1 MNAESA
7 YARAYARALY
17 GSAQARHEADGVTQD
32 VLALDRQWK
41 GSPELRQFCRSHL
54 PGSPADRARAVEK
67 LWGDTFTRTMIF
79 FLSVLA
85 QRDHLGLVPLIAGQ
99 YQKMDDRAQGRSDV
113 RISFA
118 CEPGEEEIGQIR
130 KLVADAYGPVMKV
143 AVRVDPALIAGARFF
158 VNDRRVDASLAGRL
172 ARLRVGLSK
181 PLQPGKAAS

>member
-1 MNAESA
+1 MIGEGV

-17 GSAQARHEADGVTQD
+17 GSAQASHEADGVTQD
-32 VLALDRQWK
+32 VLALERQWN

-54 PGSPADRARAVEK
+54 PGSPADRARSVGK
-67 LWGDTFTRTMIF
+67 LWDGTFTRTMLF
-79 FLSVLA
+79 FMSVLA
-85 QRDHLGLVPLIAGQ
+85 QRDHLGLVPLITGE
-99 YQKMDDRAQGRSDV
+99 YQKLDDRALGRSDV

-118 CEPGEEEIGQIR
+118 CEPGEEEIGRVR

-143 AVRVDPALIAGARFF
+143 AVRVDPSLIAGARFF